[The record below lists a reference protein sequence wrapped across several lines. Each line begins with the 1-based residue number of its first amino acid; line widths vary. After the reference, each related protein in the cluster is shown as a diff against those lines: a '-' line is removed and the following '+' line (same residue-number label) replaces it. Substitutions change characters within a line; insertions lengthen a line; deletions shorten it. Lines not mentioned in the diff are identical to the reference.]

1 MIQIPRC
8 SGIALLCLVL
18 ASCGSSDNGEDT
30 RQLSAGGKILKGSI
44 SDDMLPYDT
53 LRSEAPRAKRS
64 STAPI
69 TQPSGSDEGPVHA
82 EDSATSQAQTEQQVV
97 SDSALP
103 ED

>member
-1 MIQIPRC
+1 MIQIPRYF
-8 SGIALLCLVL
+8 GIALLCLVL
-18 ASCGSSDNGEDT
+18 TSCGSSDNDEDT

-64 STAPI
+64 STAPG
-69 TQPSGSDEGPVHA
+69 TQPDGSDDSQVQTD
-82 EDSATSQAQTEQQVV
+82 DSATSQAETQQQVV
-97 SDSALP
+97 TDSALP